1 MQNPAYVQTMIAL
14 ASAAFGVV
22 AALAWN
28 SAITA
33 LVKQIFGSG
42 GQIVSLFIYAIIITI
57 VAAIGEHE
65 VDHLMTGWG
74 GYAPHLED
82 DAGLAVSGCIQRPHR
97 HPRTEAGNQHLAGGG
112 IDQGGGRQA
121 DRTHQPEWGARLNGD
136 RTLPVDGAGDS
147 DRHLVGTLRDP
158 VRKVVAI
165 AVGLG
170 WERGQR
176 PVIRVDLQLLLVRR

>member
-57 VAAIGEHE
+57 VAVIVMVQLAKVAER
-65 VDHLMTGWG
+65 TA
-74 GYAPHLED
+74 APYLSSMNIRIE
-82 DAGLAVSGCIQRPHR
+82 P
-97 HPRTEAGNQHLAGGG
+97 
-112 IDQGGGRQA
+112 
-121 DRTHQPEWGARLNGD
+121 GARWRN
-136 RTLPVDGAGDS
+136 
-147 DRHLVGTLRDP
+147 
-158 VRKVVAI
+158 
-165 AVGLG
+165 
-170 WERGQR
+170 
-176 PVIRVDLQLLLVRR
+176 